1 MKNADETMNENR
13 KRRAGA
19 GVMSAKLF
27 GAFVGGMTS
36 NLNDFDTLK
45 RQTKEFANVFE
56 KTNYPYSEEYLN
68 KQKIEA
74 RILMERAFEAFRSKI
89 QNSDLGSA
97 SGSEAIRQARLA
109 HDMRIEKPNKIE
121 KFRAK

>member
-1 MKNADETMNENR
+1 MKNAEDMMNENR

-56 KTNYPYSEEYLN
+56 KTNYPYSEEYLEN
-68 KQKIEA
+68 IKKDAGDKLEEA
-74 RILMERAFEAFRSKI
+74 WINAIRKLRDSE
-89 QNSDLGSA
+89 LGNA
-97 SGSEAIRQARLA
+97 SGSEAVRQARLA
-109 HDMRIEKPNKIE
+109 HDIRMEKPNRIKVS
-121 KFRAK
+121 KD